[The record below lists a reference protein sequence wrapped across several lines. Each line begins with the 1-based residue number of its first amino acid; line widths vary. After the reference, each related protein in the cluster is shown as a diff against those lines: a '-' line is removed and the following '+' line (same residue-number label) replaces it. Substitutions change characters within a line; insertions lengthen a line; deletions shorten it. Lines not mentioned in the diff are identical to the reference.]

1 MQGED
6 ERMPVKKSAH
16 VCKVEGVGELDGVA
30 GGGPHVNLVLRDQLR
45 AVEVVLLGDEGKRS
59 HEDVDVRVRDAGRG
73 MSSSVR
79 LRSPYGRRR
88 KTHETVKFV

>member
-1 MQGED
+1 M
-6 ERMPVKKSAH
+6 RSTH
-16 VCKVEGVGELDGVA
+16 VCEVEGVGELDSVA
-30 GGGPHVNLVLRDQLR
+30 GGGPHVNLVLRDELR
-45 AVEVVLLGDEGKRS
+45 AVEVVLLRDEGERS